1 MHAVREDIISL
12 VQRALRDG
20 PFSMRQLAEDAG
32 LKYDVLRAWAI
43 GRRAP
48 LPENLS
54 RIARGFETR
63 AQQLSALAAE
73 LRIAAGEVD
82 SDPEDTR
89 AGDESLP
96 MRVPEHG

>member
-12 VQRALRDG
+12 VQCALRDG

-48 LPENLS
+48 MPNNLL
-54 RIARGFETR
+54 RIASGFEAR
-63 AQQLSALAAE
+63 AQRLVALAAE
-73 LRIAAGEVD
+73 LRKVAGND
-82 SDPEDTR
+82 ISPE
-89 AGDESLP
+89 
-96 MRVPEHG
+96 